1 MNYKKWLIE
10 DLQDLG
16 RLRFACGQLRREL
29 DTIDAEIAAI
39 ECGPET
45 AERKEWLLDA
55 RARWV
60 DVDVNLKATEMHVAD
75 MEALLAGLPDE
86 ERTVVQAMFVD
97 AVPGAVG
104 DSYEFIGNAV
114 GSYEFRAVLVAADG
128 TVQTASVYLT
138 VVFIEFPIRSTHR
151 FVVPVAMVHTGTF
164 CLPCLSAENTVP
176 SQTTVFVFTRSQS
189 LITPLSDAPRTRT

>member
-86 ERTVVQAMFVD
+86 ERTVVMAMFVD

-104 DSYEFIGNAV
+104 VLMERLHVESAQVYRIKD
-114 GSYEFRAVLVAADG
+114 RAMNHLAQMRYG
-128 TVQTASVYLT
+128 CGWK
-138 VVFIEFPIRSTHR
+138 R
-151 FVVPVAMVHTGTF
+151 
-164 CLPCLSAENTVP
+164 
-176 SQTTVFVFTRSQS
+176 
-189 LITPLSDAPRTRT
+189 